1 MKKTIDLINE
11 VVNLGYNKELVLKE
25 IKQSVDGYVRTMDR
39 EDIDGKTIPDLMYDL
54 ILRQYIRQCI
64 IEKWNI
70 SKKMILRKS

>member
-25 IKQSVDGYVRTMDR
+25 IKSAVDGYVRTMDR

-54 ILRQYIRQCI
+54 ILRQYIRQCV

-70 SKKMILRKS
+70 SKK